1 MDIVTI
7 VFDCETEKNLLKV
20 QFFSYKFIKFEI
32 NNIYVIWNDDG
43 NHIYLQEYIS
53 WLPDY
58 LRGKVKLIHRDNLI
72 NKQETNW
79 YNQQILKILISQIV
93 ESDYYLILD
102 TKNHFI
108 RNVYIED
115 YFYYSAPAARPKL
128 FIGDAGSMIQYYK
141 NCLNYFD
148 VKSNVKAL
156 TTTPF
161 LMNKNITIE
170 MIQFIEKKENKSFY
184 TFFMENKALYTEFYL
199 YQSFLIYS
207 NSKYYLCN
215 KNYSSVMN
223 HPLTDW
229 NSLNKYEETLKND
242 NIKCFG
248 LHRNSI
254 KYFTKQDKIQLI
266 KMYELYYPDFVL
278 EFIKKCI
285 IILIKYE

>member
-1 MDIVTI
+1 MDLVTI
-7 VFDCETEKNLLKV
+7 IFKDDIELNLLKI

-32 NNIYVIWNDDG
+32 NNIYVIWNDDD
-43 NHIYLQEYIS
+43 NIDLQEYIS

-58 LRGKVKLIHRDNLI
+58 LREKVKLIHRNNLI
-72 NKQETNW
+72 GKKQSSW
-79 YNQQILKILISQIV
+79 YNQQIIKILISRIV
-93 ESDYYLILD
+93 ESDYYLVLD

-108 RNVYIED
+108 RDIYIHD
-115 YFYYSAPAARPKL
+115 YFYYNRPKL
-128 FIGDAGSMIQYYK
+128 FIGDAGSMIK
-141 NCLNYFD
+141 FCRNSLNYFD
-148 VKSNVKAL
+148 VKSNAKLL

-170 MIQFIEKKENKSFY
+170 LYEFIEKKENKSFY
-184 TFFMENKALYTEFYL
+184 DFFILNRALYTEFYL
-199 YQSFLIYS
+199 YQAFLIYS

-215 KNYSSVMN
+215 KNYCSVMN

-229 NSLNKYEETLKND
+229 NTLNKYEETLKNT

-254 KYFTKQDKIQLI
+254 KYFNKDDKIKLI
-266 KMYELYYPDFVL
+266 KMYELYYPDFVT

-285 IILIKYE
+285 INLIKYE